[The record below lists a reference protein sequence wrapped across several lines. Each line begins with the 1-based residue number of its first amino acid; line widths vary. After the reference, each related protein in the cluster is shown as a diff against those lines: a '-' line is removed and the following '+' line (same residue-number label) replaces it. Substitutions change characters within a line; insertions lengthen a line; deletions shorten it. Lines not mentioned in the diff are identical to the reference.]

1 MVLDIKDMIVNDGI
15 LDIVVRS
22 MDTDVLVIL
31 LSFMTQFLELNENV
45 KIWLDFGRG
54 EGRRTYNLK
63 QIFFGHGESL
73 CFALPFFHTFTG

>member
-45 KIWLDFGRG
+45 KIWLDFGTG
-54 EGRRTYNLK
+54 EGRRTY
-63 QIFFGHGESL
+63 F
-73 CFALPFFHTFTG
+73 

>member
-31 LSFMTQFLELNENV
+31 LSFMTQFLELNEYV
-45 KIWLDFGRG
+45 KIWLDFGTG
-54 EGRRTYNLK
+54 EGRRTY
-63 QIFFGHGESL
+63 F
-73 CFALPFFHTFTG
+73 

>member
-54 EGRRTYNLK
+54 EGRRTY
-63 QIFFGHGESL
+63 F
-73 CFALPFFHTFTG
+73 

>member
-1 MVLDIKDMIVNDGI
+1 MILDIKDMIVNYGI

-45 KIWLDFGRG
+45 KIWLDFGTG
-54 EGRRTYNLK
+54 EGRRTY
-63 QIFFGHGESL
+63 F
-73 CFALPFFHTFTG
+73 

>member
-54 EGRRTYNLK
+54 EG
-63 QIFFGHGESL
+63 
-73 CFALPFFHTFTG
+73 